1 MSDILQKVA
10 VAAPPEDAQ
19 AVERRRARVVAGIER
34 AIASES
40 RAKRSRAWRVRAASA
55 LAVAA
60 ALAVAVGAYAL
71 THRTTPVAKA
81 PPAPSAP
88 IAIPTV
94 VPEVLAVRVSN
105 GAVLHEHD
113 PLETSSASLAL
124 TFPSTSR
131 VDMTPSSHVMIDFL
145 VSEEAMS
152 LDRGEILVTSS
163 RAFRIEAGAIE
174 VVASAAATFDVK
186 ILDGQLRVRVDAGEV
201 VVKHD
206 GVSDLVKA
214 PGVWPGTAPGK
225 PRAQTHRD
233 TSTLADQN
241 ALLQTALDARRHG
254 NDAAAIASLDKL
266 ISKYPGSPLIQDA
279 RVERMR
285 AYERS
290 GRHAE
295 AVTEAGR
302 YLADFPNGSARDEA
316 KALVIK

>member
-1 MSDILQKVA
+1 MSDILQKLA
-10 VAAPPEDAQ
+10 VAAPPEDADV
-19 AVERRRARVVAGIER
+19 AEKRRARVVAGIEN
-34 AIASES
+34 AITGEA
-40 RAKRSRAWRVRAASA
+40 RVKRSRAWRVRAGSA
-55 LAVAA
+55 LAIAA
-60 ALAVAVGAYAL
+60 AAAIAIGAYAL

-81 PPAPSAP
+81 PPMATTSAP
-88 IAIPTV
+88 IPTV

-113 PLETSSASLAL
+113 PLETVSAPLAL

-152 LDRGEILVTSS
+152 IDRGEILVTAS
-163 RAFRIEAGAIE
+163 RAFRVRALSIEI
-174 VVASAAATFDVK
+174 VAKDAATFDVK
-186 ILDGQLRVRVDAGEV
+186 ITDGKLRVRVDAGEV
-201 VVKHD
+201 MV
-206 GVSDLVKA
+206 GTDLVKA
-214 PGVWPGTAPGK
+214 PGVWPGTGK
-225 PRAQTHRD
+225 PQPRAQHHD

-241 ALLQTALDARRHG
+241 ALLQSALDSRRH
-254 NDAAAIASLDKL
+254 NDDAAAIASLDKL

-295 AVTEAGR
+295 AVAEAGR
-302 YLADFPNGSARDEA
+302 YLADFPSGYARDEA